1 MLLFSLWNIELF
13 AIVLALNNYFG
24 RRKKYRKIMFLVHCR
39 NYMRTQHITT
49 ESEVTN
55 TLDPTEAT
63 ALTVSLSTLW

>member
-1 MLLFSLWNIELF
+1 
-13 AIVLALNNYFG
+13 
-24 RRKKYRKIMFLVHCR
+24 VHCR